1 MKKVFIGVLAA
12 LMLVAFTACEQP
24 QMEWPYT
31 GEDAKDVINVTIV
44 DPSALKV
51 YAGEAFE
58 AETYIS
64 IERLDDT
71 VDTVIGTVEIA
82 SPVPGRNTATVSWG
96 TGKQTGT
103 GKVFVDAYAL
113 TGDLAVTFDPE
124 KLADKEGTSL
134 ISDLEDVEGAIKSV
148 VAKYSD
154 GKEKTISAGYKV
166 ELNTETGEVTVTY
179 SNAKTVENANFSNKT
194 IVLTGDLENFTR
206 AELTEKL
213 EQFGAKVTSSVSK
226 KTDLVIVGE
235 NAGSKLNKAKELNI
249 TLMYEPE
256 LMEKLK

>member
-1 MKKVFIGVLAA
+1 MVLAKK
-12 LMLVAFTACEQP
+12 QP
-24 QMEWPYT
+24 KIWQKKFKNLDE
-31 GEDAKDVINVTIV
+31 
-44 DPSALKV
+44 LK
-51 YAGEAFE
+51 
-58 AETYIS
+58 
-64 IERLDDT
+64 
-71 VDTVIGTVEIA
+71 
-82 SPVPGRNTATVSWG
+82 NATV
-96 TGKQTGT
+96 T
-103 GKVFVDAYAL
+103 DL
-113 TGDLAVTFDPE
+113 TQIND
-124 KLADKEGTSL
+124 
-134 ISDLEDVEGAIKSV
+134 I
-148 VAKYSD
+148 
-154 GKEKTISAGYKV
+154 
-166 ELNTETGEVTVTY
+166 GEVIAQNIVNFFTDEKQLKLINDLFSKGVNITY

>member
-1 MKKVFIGVLAA
+1 MFSKGVN
-12 LMLVAFTACEQP
+12 
-24 QMEWPYT
+24 
-31 GEDAKDVINVTIV
+31 I
-44 DPSALKV
+44 
-51 YAGEAFE
+51 
-58 AETYIS
+58 
-64 IERLDDT
+64 
-71 VDTVIGTVEIA
+71 
-82 SPVPGRNTATVSWG
+82 
-96 TGKQTGT
+96 
-103 GKVFVDAYAL
+103 
-113 TGDLAVTFDPE
+113 
-124 KLADKEGTSL
+124 
-134 ISDLEDVEGAIKSV
+134 
-148 VAKYSD
+148 
-154 GKEKTISAGYKV
+154 
-166 ELNTETGEVTVTY
+166 TY